1 MTTDRRAFIIG
12 AGATVAGV
20 VAVGAVGLVTAP
32 HPGAS
37 ASAALDGVN
46 TPQFAALT
54 PFRDPLRMPIIVRPS
69 PDSIT
74 EIAMV
79 DAAIRLH
86 SQLPPTRMWT
96 YDGHFPGPTIETRKG
111 QTVRIAWTN
120 KLTGTC
126 PVKAVWIPGDGP
138 GPGRLPYNL
147 AGSSGAFPR
156 PEIASLTAWTAV
168 HLHGGHQNAIHDGAT
183 EYGVTT
189 GNSQLCEYPN
199 EVATHL
205 FYHDHAM
212 SVTAVNV
219 ISGLVG
225 NYFVRD
231 DDERRLDLPTGRY
244 EIPLTIADVNF
255 DTDAHGNLTGELLA
269 KRVLAAKVSSPAP
282 GSIPRSLPFYGPFT
296 MVNGVVW
303 PHLDVEAA
311 RYRFRLVNA
320 SPTRSYRLVVLDER
334 TRQPVRGVMTLVGT
348 DMGLLGEPHVID
360 EALTLAPAERADFV
374 IDFAGYPGQ
383 QLTVVNTQQ
392 GAPPGRPVLDAN
404 IPHPE
409 VIQFR
414 VSQQARNTKP
424 LPPVLSPS
432 FRRLSSADVPVHAT
446 ERFVLTGYDKTGAM
460 PQLWE
465 MQDVGTD
472 DPGGGRIVQVALP
485 DGVRNLRCVA
495 TKFEDTTTFFTTPGA
510 WEKWTFVNVAGV
522 HTSISHPMHIHLM
535 NFQVIDRRSV
545 DASGL
550 DFRAAATRKPI
561 TVGDALPIL
570 PEESGWKDT
579 VNVQPNSVVTVAG
592 QFASATGKV
601 VYHCHYLDHEDEGM
615 MRPIVVMP
623 APVNEI
629 HMMLMAM
636 MNRDT

>member
-12 AGATVAGV
+12 AGATVAGA

-37 ASAALDGVN
+37 ATATLDGVN
-46 TPQFAALT
+46 TPQFAELT
-54 PFRDPLRMPIIVRPS
+54 PFKDPLRTPVTLRPS
-69 PDSIT
+69 PDGIT
-74 EIAMV
+74 EVAMV

-96 YDGHFPGPTIETRKG
+96 YNGHFPGPTVETRKG
-111 QTVRIAWTN
+111 QPVRIAWTN

-126 PVKAVWIPGDGP
+126 PVKAVWMPGDGP
-138 GPGRLPYNL
+138 GPGRLPYNM
-147 AGSSGAFPR
+147 AGSAGAFPR
-156 PEIASLTAWTAV
+156 PEIASLTAWTTV

-183 EYGVTT
+183 EYGVTP

-199 EVATHL
+199 DVATHL

-212 SVTAVNV
+212 SVTALNV

-244 EIPLTIADVNF
+244 ETPLTITDANF
-255 DTDAHGNLTGELLA
+255 DTDSHGNLTGQLLA
-269 KRVLAAKVSSPAP
+269 KRVLAANVSSPAP

-320 SPTRSYRLVVLDER
+320 SPTRSYRLVVIDER
-334 TRQPVRGVMTLVGT
+334 TRQPMRGVMTLVGT

-360 EALTLAPAERADFV
+360 EALSLAPAERADIV

-383 QLTVVNTQQ
+383 QLTVVNTQA
-392 GAPPGRPVLDAN
+392 GSAPGRPVLDAN

-414 VSQQARNTKP
+414 VAQQSPRAKP
-424 LPPVLSPS
+424 LPPVLSRS
-432 FRRLSSADVPVHAT
+432 FRRLSSADVPLHAI

-465 MQDVGTD
+465 MQDLGTD
-472 DPGGGRIVQVALP
+472 DPGDGPIVQVALP
-485 DGVRNLRCVA
+485 GGIRNLRCVA
-495 TKFEDTTTFFTTPGA
+495 TKFEDTTTYFAKPES
-510 WEKWTFVNVAGV
+510 WEKWTFINVAGV

-535 NFQVIDRRSV
+535 SFQIIDRRSV
-545 DASGL
+545 DPSGL
-550 DFRAAATRKPI
+550 DFRAVATRKPI

-570 PEESGWKDT
+570 PQESGWKDT
-579 VNVQPNSVVTVAG
+579 VNVQPNSMVTIAG

-601 VYHCHYLDHEDEGM
+601 VYHCHSLDHEDEGM

-623 APVNEI
+623 TPINEI
-629 HMMLMAM
+629 HMLLMAM